1 MTMMRDLLTTAALIC
16 GTLCAGAAG
25 EWSLDSCITY
35 AVEHNLSVRSK
46 TVECE
51 SAKYDVTEAKDKLL
65 PSVSGYGAQSF
76 SFGRG
81 LTAENTYANRN
92 TSNFNVGA
100 NLQLPLF
107 QGLAGVR
114 RIDYA
119 KANLRMILEQ
129 LEAEKENV
137 ELNVITLYLQ
147 ALYTAEVAQ
156 VGREQ
161 ARMSA
166 VELQRRRDLV
176 DAGKLPELDLYEA
189 QSQLAQDELSVVTAD
204 NDHRLALLD
213 LAQMLELDNAGDFA
227 IAPLACAHGEIPDVY
242 DSAENVFVAALSH
255 NHSLRASQLGIA
267 AADRQ
272 LALARTGWIPTLSF
286 NAGLGTNY
294 YRLSRTDNPSFGS
307 QMRQNFQQSVGFT
320 LSVPIFDAFA
330 TRNSVRKARLRRFS
344 AEIELDNTR
353 NKLFKAIEQ
362 AHTQATAAQKRLE
375 ASLVAEDA
383 AAKAFEGMQ
392 TKYNYGKA
400 TSTEFEQAKAALI
413 RSRLV
418 AVQAHYEML
427 LRNRILRF
435 YAGEV

>member
-1 MTMMRDLLTTAALIC
+1 MKRLIFSALVAASI
-16 GTLCAGAAG
+16 TVAHATDK
-25 EWSLDSCITY
+25 WSLDSCITY
-35 AVEHNLSVRSK
+35 AVEHNLTVKSK
-46 TVECE
+46 IVECR
-51 SAKYDVTEAKDKLL
+51 SAEYDVTEAKDRFL
-65 PSVSGYGAQSF
+65 PTVNGYGSQSF

-81 LTAENTYANRN
+81 LTSENTYANRN

-100 NLQLPLF
+100 NLQMPVF

-147 ALYTAEVAQ
+147 ALYTAEVAD
-156 VGREQ
+156 VAREQ
-161 ARMSA
+161 ARISA

-213 LAQMLELDNAGDFA
+213 LAQMLELPDIESFD
-227 IAPLACAHGEIPDVY
+227 IAPLAVVHGDVPGVF
-242 DSAENVFVAALSH
+242 DTAENVFAAALDR
-255 NHSLRASQLGIA
+255 NHTIRASRLGVV

-272 LALARTGWIPTLSF
+272 VSLAKTGWIPTLSL

-294 YRLSRTDNPSFGS
+294 YRLSRMDNPSFSS
-307 QMRQNFQQSVGFT
+307 QMKQNFQQSVGFT
-320 LSVPIFDAFA
+320 LSVPLFDAFS
-330 TRNSVRKARLRRFS
+330 TRNSVRKARLRRVT

-353 NKLFKAIEQ
+353 NKLYKAIQQ
-362 AHTQATAAQKRLE
+362 AYTQATSARKRLE
-375 ASLVAEDA
+375 SSLVAEDA
-383 AAKAFEGMQ
+383 ATKAFDGMQ
-392 TKYNYGKA
+392 TKYTYGKA
-400 TSTEFEQAKAALI
+400 TSTEFEQAKATMTRA
-413 RSRLV
+413 RLA

-435 YAGEV
+435 YAGR